1 MLERILY
8 IMILVCLS
16 LLTLSSLF
24 FWQNAVMTILFLI
37 CIIVWIL
44 IIDKIH

>member
-8 IMILVCLS
+8 IVILVCLS

-24 FWQNAVMTILFLI
+24 FWQDAVMTILFTI
-37 CIIVWIL
+37 CVIVWVL

>member
-8 IMILVCLS
+8 IVILVCLS

-24 FWQNAVMTILFLI
+24 FWQNAVMTILFTI
-37 CIIVWIL
+37 CVIVWVL